1 MSLRCESPDT
11 GRSYWRKMRWPVVR
25 AKPREIMGYCWI
37 QVGGRKT
44 RVSMDT
50 NYCKGLRDSSGH
62 LGEEHGEV
70 AVTASSEQSL
80 DRGSDSESDVAIRDR
95 GGRQG

>member
-1 MSLRCESPDT
+1 
-11 GRSYWRKMRWPVVR
+11 
-25 AKPREIMGYCWI
+25 
-37 QVGGRKT
+37 
-44 RVSMDT
+44 MDT